1 MPFPALPDSSPLL
14 SNNKLLITKFLHHPT
29 MATSRMVTLLVEID
43 TELKTLNSYTPSGRR
58 RKQTTTDCST
68 HALLRNLQSSVKNDT
83 VTILVKTNDYDE
95 ATVCGWKNCEI
106 QIVSD
111 CVCNKPYKVT
121 VPQRTALRILA
132 YAGELLKVR
141 EKTNPEWVFTLKT
154 MGELY

>member
-1 MPFPALPDSSPLL
+1 MG
-14 SNNKLLITKFLHHPT
+14 
-29 MATSRMVTLLVEID
+29 MVTLLMEID
-43 TELKTLNSYTPSGRR
+43 TELKTLDSYTPNGRR
-58 RKQTTTDCST
+58 AKPKKMSTDCST
-68 HALLRNLQSSVKNDT
+68 HALLRYLQRSVKNDT